1 MKFSNSPL
9 AAAAIAAA
17 VAPATYAMEMPI
29 QVHHRT
35 IRVENVE
42 VFYREAGSPD
52 APAILL
58 LHGFGTSSYMFREL
72 IPALAGE
79 YRLIDPELPSFRQTM
94 VASAGVEYT

>member
-58 LHGFGTSSYMFREL
+58 LPGFGRRVPPYRPRSSRFRPDQGGKRR
-72 IPALAGE
+72 IRVHVRQSG
-79 YRLIDPELPSFRQTM
+79 IDHRC
-94 VASAGVEYT
+94 VH